1 MIEIEVEARRVNFAK
16 FTDYIQKN
24 YRKNLNECDYK
35 ILQAITN
42 TYSNNEIKLALDYC
56 KDKGTDSLI
65 YLQKCLKQ
73 GYYKNNNENKTP
85 SWFEE
90 DLSGDSLDEE
100 DKEWL
105 RNFYKK
111 YCRTEEQYYQRL
123 KETGLEENL
132 ENAT

>member
-1 MIEIEVEARRVNFAK
+1 MIEIEVEARRVNFDK
-16 FTDYIQKN
+16 LTEYIQKN
-24 YRKNLNECDYK
+24 YRSNLNERDYE

-42 TYSNNEIKLALDYC
+42 TYSNNEIKLAIAYC
-56 KDKGTDSLI
+56 ENNATDSLM

-73 GYYKNNNENKTP
+73 GYYKKITGDNPP

-90 DLSGDSLDEE
+90 DLKPEPLDKE
-100 DKEWL
+100 DKEWM

-123 KETGLEENL
+123 KENGLEVL
-132 ENAT
+132 QDVGQ